1 MNLHSKQTKQ
11 TSKFKELTTKEKIEY
26 IWDYYHL
33 HILGALFGALL
44 LTMFIYSWV
53 TEKEATLSVVMIN
66 TPEGSSADE
75 YDNVEGFD
83 AFLEEYGYEVYDG
96 AIEMISGYTLSDGE
110 KTNAEIKRSLE
121 AYLGAGIP
129 HVLFGTGEVYMDY
142 VDMGVFAD
150 LSELLPEELLKKY
163 EDQLIYSD
171 NNGEEAP
178 YPCAIYLENNAWV
191 MGNGYYEDCY
201 FGILAQAPS
210 MEVATD
216 FAEYILR

>member
-1 MNLHSKQTKQ
+1 MNLRLRQTKQ

-44 LTMFIYSWV
+44 LSMFIYSWV

-66 TPEGSSADE
+66 TPEGSTADE
-75 YDNVEGFD
+75 YDNVKGFD
-83 AFLEEYGYEVYDG
+83 AFLEECGYEVYDG
-96 AIEMISGYTLSDGE
+96 AIEMIAGYTIADE
-110 KTNAEIKRSLE
+110 DANAEIKRSVE

-129 HVLFGTGEVYMDY
+129 HVFFGTGEVYMDY
-142 VDMGVFAD
+142 VDMGTFAD
-150 LSELLPEELLKKY
+150 LSELLSKELLEKY
-163 EDQLIYSD
+163 ADQLIYSD
-171 NNGEEAP
+171 NNGEVEP
-178 YPCAIYLENNAWV
+178 YPCAIYLENNTWV
-191 MGNGYYEDCY
+191 TENGYYDDCY
-201 FGILAQAPS
+201 FGILEQAPS